1 MRTRLHQSIPW
12 LLCANN
18 INQGMMVNKF
28 FAVAG
33 LEMPIVTNSGNGPND
48 TEQKN
53 INGKTLRSIR

>member
-18 INQGMMVNKF
+18 INQGMMVNKVF
-28 FAVAG
+28 TAVG
-33 LEMPIVTNSGNGPND
+33 LEIPIVTNLGNGPND

-53 INGKTLRSIR
+53 INGKILRSIR